1 MSTASKP
8 RPLFPLAYNIP
19 KGHVKH
25 SRFLYPMLRKLRLSY
40 HAVLQRGLQQ
50 WRILTLKM
58 PASPKSAMD
67 QWQLHQVV
75 GSYML
80 IKYDKGKSIKRY
92 HGHLW

>member
-40 HAVLQRGLQQ
+40 HAVLQRGLLDSHVEDAGESK
-50 WRILTLKM
+50 RCNGLVAA
-58 PASPKSAMD
+58 PP
-67 QWQLHQVV
+67 
-75 GSYML
+75 GC
-80 IKYDKGKSIKRY
+80 GKSHADKV
-92 HGHLW
+92 